1 MRCKK
6 DVGQVENIAECHF
19 SDYKTNTNREKGEK
33 KRRELA
39 AAHVKHLLYNKYF
52 KMTHVTDHLKS
63 GLSHKMWNKILY
75 KGNSRLILDCLLSQ
89 NAFLKD

>member
-1 MRCKK
+1 MVFETLKKDDNHNSKHIHFNWISPLLISSLVSAFFNCFVRCKK

-52 KMTHVTDHLKS
+52 
-63 GLSHKMWNKILY
+63 
-75 KGNSRLILDCLLSQ
+75 R
-89 NAFLKD
+89 